1 MAKGALGIYYG
12 EGNRGLAQVIQRG
25 QDPYLSSMLRIAQ
38 QEKIDREK
46 AQEKAELKKEKDTE
60 KLWSS
65 IKDVGDLYYAHEG
78 YKVGKVEEI
87 VDLFGN
93 GEITL
98 LDARKQLIELSAQSS
113 KSRALGDQLSEAVK
127 SAEKDERIDKSEY
140 ENYLRQTLA
149 EDDWINMDQ
158 LDPNSFYANQAAAE
172 KIIKEPETV
181 KAIVNNLGQSIMN
194 TVSTEDISG
203 LPSTMVGKITINEVI
218 DAKDAFEV
226 VVDKNGVASFRLK
239 DESKLQPGFYDSII
253 ADDAMR
259 VVIVKN
265 LNRKNPNRTTP
276 YTRDEMVE
284 EAKNLMSIYSGV
296 KKYTETARTDIK
308 NKPVIK
314 PDAGTTKKD
323 TTKVDADKVAFTNFY
338 DNLVSGDM
346 NLAQDAADYMI
357 PMQTGRE
364 VKLNLVILNSISPG
378 NELDNILDFYKV
390 KDKDKIIGNN
400 LKLIGTDVTDGNVSL
415 KVRYEGAS
423 QTSGGSKWVGGTTYL
438 PKNSEY
444 LIPIPK
450 DVSRA
455 AIANL
460 YALIR
465 DRNQL
470 DYGGIGEVGAERQQV
485 SPTNL
490 NQGEA
495 NQGGQSPNEET
506 LNLLKD

>member
-38 QEKIDREK
+38 QEKADREK
-46 AQEKAELKKEKDTE
+46 AQEKAELKKEKDEE

-65 IKDVGDLYYAHEG
+65 IDKVGDLYYAHEG
-78 YKVGKVEEI
+78 YKVKKVEEI

-93 GEITL
+93 GDISL
-98 LDARKQLIELSAQSS
+98 LDARKQLIELSAQAS

-127 SAEKDERIDKSEY
+127 SAEKDKRIDKSEY
-140 ENYLRQTLA
+140 ENFLRQMLA
-149 EDDWINMDQ
+149 TDDWRNIDQ

-172 KIIKEPETV
+172 KIIKESETV
-181 KAIVNNLGQSIMN
+181 KAVLDNLGESVMT
-194 TVSTEDISG
+194 TVSNKDLGG
-203 LPSTMVGKITINEVI
+203 LPSTMVGKITMTEVVN
-218 DAKDAFEV
+218 AKDAFEV

-239 DESKLQPGFYDSII
+239 DESKLPPLFYDNII

-265 LNRKNPNRTTP
+265 LNKRNPNRTTP
-276 YTRDEMVE
+276 YTRDEMIE
-284 EAKNLMSIYSGV
+284 EAQNLMLMYSG
-296 KKYTETARTDIK
+296 KKTYTQDVETDIK
-308 NKPVIK
+308 NKPQYR
-314 PDAGTTKKD
+314 TTTTTTTTDKD
-323 TTKVDADKVAFTNFY
+323 KDKVAFTNFY
-338 DNLVSGDM
+338 DNLVSGKMD
-346 NLAQDAADYMI
+346 LAQDASDYML
-357 PMQTGRE
+357 PDKVGSE
-364 VKLNLVILNSISPG
+364 VKLNMAILNSIGPD
-378 NELDNILDFYKV
+378 NELNRLLDRNNIKN
-390 KDKDKIIGNN
+390 KDREIGNN
-400 LKLIGTDVTDGNVSL
+400 LRLIGTDVTDGNVSL
-415 KVRYEGAS
+415 VIRYEGES
-423 QTSGGSKWVGGTTYL
+423 KGGSWRRKGWL
-438 PKNSEY
+438 PKDSDF

-450 DVSRA
+450 NVSRA

-465 DRNQL
+465 DRKQL

-490 NQGEA
+490 NKGEA
-495 NQGGQSPNEET
+495 NQEGQDTNKGT

>member
-181 KAIVNNLGQSIMN
+181 KSIVDNLGQSIMT
-194 TVSTEDISG
+194 TVSTKDMSG
-203 LPSTMVGKITINEVI
+203 LPPTMVGKVTLNEVTN
-218 DAKDAFEV
+218 AKDAFEV
-226 VVDKNGVASFRLK
+226 VVDKNGAASFRLK
-239 DESKLQPGFYDSII
+239 DESKLPAGFYDNII

-284 EAKNLMSIYSGV
+284 EAKNLMLTYSGA
-296 KKYTETARTDIK
+296 KTYTQTAKTDIK
-308 NKPVIK
+308 SKPVIK
-314 PDAGTTKKD
+314 PVTKPATKPTSKD
-323 TTKVDADKVAFTNFY
+323 KEEVAFTNFY

-346 NLAQDAADYMI
+346 NLAQDAADYML
-357 PMQTGRE
+357 PTQSGRE
-364 VKLNLVILNSISPG
+364 VKLNLAVLNSISPG
-378 NELDNILDFYKV
+378 NELDNILDFYKI

-415 KVRYEGAS
+415 KVRYEGVS
-423 QTSGGSKWVGGTTYL
+423 QTSGGSKWIGGTTYL

-450 DVSRA
+450 DISRA

-460 YALIR
+460 YSLIK
-465 DRNQL
+465 DKKL
-470 DYGGIGEVGAERQQV
+470 IDYGGIGEVGAERQQID
-485 SPTNL
+485 PTNL

-495 NQGGQSPNEET
+495 NQGGQIPDVET
-506 LNLLKD
+506 LDLLKD

>member
-38 QEKIDREK
+38 QEKADREK
-46 AQEKAELKKEKDTE
+46 AQEKAELKKEKDEE

-65 IKDVGDLYYAHEG
+65 IDKVGDLYYAHEG

-93 GEITL
+93 GDISL

-127 SAEKDERIDKSEY
+127 SAEKDKRIDKSEY
-140 ENYLRQTLA
+140 ENFLRQMLA

-172 KIIKEPETV
+172 KIIKESETV
-181 KAIVNNLGQSIMN
+181 KAVLDNLGESVMT
-194 TVSTEDISG
+194 TVSNKDLGG
-203 LPSTMVGKITINEVI
+203 LPSTMVGKITMTEVVN
-218 DAKDAFEV
+218 AKDAFEV

-239 DESKLQPGFYDSII
+239 DESKLPPLFYDNII

-265 LNRKNPNRTTP
+265 LNKRNPNRTTP
-276 YTRDEMVE
+276 YTRDEMIE
-284 EAKNLMSIYSGV
+284 EAQNLMLMYSG
-296 KKYTETARTDIK
+296 KKTYTQDVETDIK
-308 NKPVIK
+308 NKPQYR
-314 PDAGTTKKD
+314 TTTTTTTTDKD
-323 TTKVDADKVAFTNFY
+323 KDKVAFTNFY

-346 NLAQDAADYMI
+346 DLAQDASDYML
-357 PMQTGRE
+357 PNKVGSE
-364 VKLNLVILNSISPG
+364 VKLNMAILNSISSD
-378 NELDNILDFYKV
+378 NELNRLLDINNIKN
-390 KDKDKIIGNN
+390 KDREIGNN
-400 LKLIGTDVTDGNVSL
+400 LRLIGTDVTDGNVSL
-415 KVRYEGAS
+415 VIRYEGES
-423 QTSGGSKWVGGTTYL
+423 KGGSWRRKGWL
-438 PKNSEY
+438 PKDSDF

-450 DVSRA
+450 NVSRA

-465 DRNQL
+465 DRKQL

-490 NQGEA
+490 NKGEA
-495 NQGGQSPNEET
+495 NQEGQDTNKGT

>member
-38 QEKIDREK
+38 QEKADREK
-46 AQEKAELKKEKDTE
+46 AQEKAELKKEKDEE

-65 IKDVGDLYYAHEG
+65 IDKVGDLYYAHEG

-93 GEITL
+93 GDISL

-140 ENYLRQTLA
+140 ENFLRQMLA

-172 KIIKEPETV
+172 KIIKESETV
-181 KAIVNNLGQSIMN
+181 KAVLDNLGESVMT
-194 TVSTEDISG
+194 TVSNKDLGG
-203 LPSTMVGKITINEVI
+203 LPSTMVGKITMTEVVN
-218 DAKDAFEV
+218 AKDAFEV

-239 DESKLQPGFYDSII
+239 DESKLPPLFYDNII

-265 LNRKNPNRTTP
+265 LNKRNPNRTTP
-276 YTRDEMVE
+276 YTRDEMIE
-284 EAKNLMSIYSGV
+284 EAQNLMLMYSG
-296 KKYTETARTDIK
+296 KKTYTQDVETDIK
-308 NKPVIK
+308 NKPQYR
-314 PDAGTTKKD
+314 TTTTTTTTDKD
-323 TTKVDADKVAFTNFY
+323 KDKVAFTNFY

-346 NLAQDAADYMI
+346 DLAQDASDYML
-357 PMQTGRE
+357 PNKVGSE
-364 VKLNLVILNSISPG
+364 VKLNMAILNSISSD
-378 NELDNILDFYKV
+378 NELNRLLDINNIKN
-390 KDKDKIIGNN
+390 KDREIGNN
-400 LKLIGTDVTDGNVSL
+400 LRLIGTDVTDGNVSL
-415 KVRYEGAS
+415 VIRYEGES
-423 QTSGGSKWVGGTTYL
+423 KGGSWRRKGWL
-438 PKNSEY
+438 PKDSDF

-450 DVSRA
+450 NVSRA

-465 DRNQL
+465 DRKQL

-495 NQGGQSPNEET
+495 NQGGQTPDRGT